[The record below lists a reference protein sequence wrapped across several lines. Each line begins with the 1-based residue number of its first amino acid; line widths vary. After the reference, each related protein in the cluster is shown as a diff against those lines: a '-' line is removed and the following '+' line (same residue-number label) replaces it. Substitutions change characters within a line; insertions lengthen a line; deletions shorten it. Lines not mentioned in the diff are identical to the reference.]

1 MKKTDELSF
10 ASVTSELDGITNSA
24 DLAQKAVDDLQKS
37 INTLKGKT
45 VTVTVDVQRKNS
57 ILGGIFGYAKGTKD
71 APEGDALVGEE
82 GEELVQ
88 SGNRAYLVGTNGP
101 EITHLNE
108 GDIVY
113 TAEQTKKIKRGSTV
127 VRGVVPTY
135 AGGRLNTGKGS
146 TKGYTSVLP
155 NSKSSSGS
163 SSTKKAETE
172 FERLYK
178 YHQHLLAMDQEQ
190 VADYLQW
197 LDSAYKAAYEK
208 GEIEL
213 DDYYKYEEEVFC
225 HASADTVLISS

>member
-101 EITHLNE
+101 EKPRPVH
-108 GDIVY
+108 
-113 TAEQTKKIKRGSTV
+113 
-127 VRGVVPTY
+127 
-135 AGGRLNTGKGS
+135 
-146 TKGYTSVLP
+146 
-155 NSKSSSGS
+155 
-163 SSTKKAETE
+163 
-172 FERLYK
+172 
-178 YHQHLLAMDQEQ
+178 
-190 VADYLQW
+190 
-197 LDSAYKAAYEK
+197 
-208 GEIEL
+208 
-213 DDYYKYEEEVFC
+213 
-225 HASADTVLISS
+225 